1 MAMNAGYAI
10 NGSFGTLYEGDT
22 FMANCKKVEAKVT
35 IDKEELK
42 LSSTRR
48 TGYKSKGVKGEGTIG
63 LYKVDSKFLERVTSY
78 MSNERSVQFVGQL
91 LVVLDDPESLGVE
104 KVLLKN
110 VKFWEV
116 NFGWT
121 LDSILEEEIPFTF
134 EDIQISSAIKGD
146 ATKAR

>member
-1 MAMNAGYAI
+1 MAMIPNYAI

-22 FMANCKKVEAKVT
+22 FMANAKKIEAKVT

-48 TGYKSKGVKGEGTIG
+48 TGYKAKGIKGEGTLG
-63 LYKVDSKFLERVTSY
+63 LYKVDSKFLQRISSY

-91 LVVLDDPESLGVE
+91 LVVLDDPEAMGVE

-116 NFGWT
+116 NFGFS

-134 EDIQISSAIKGD
+134 EDIQLSSAIVGD
-146 ATKAR
+146 PTKAR